1 LWLLRFVPGNTGR
14 MLELL
19 LIIVILLLIFGGVG
33 YGRRSRL

>member
-1 LWLLRFVPGNTGR
+1 LWLFRFVPGNTGR